1 MKFDGGQQMVGKST
15 PLGSAEPSMARI
27 KGVIRLFA
35 DEELA
40 VHKEK
45 EFTGF
50 LARSHRDHFL
60 LSVIRILQRQ
70 PTQFSFVC

>member
-50 LARSHRDHFL
+50 LARSHRDHF
-60 LSVIRILQRQ
+60 
-70 PTQFSFVC
+70 C

>member
-1 MKFDGGQQMVGKST
+1 MKGSFDGGQQMVGRST
-15 PLGSAEPSMARI
+15 LLGSVDPPMVRI

-50 LARSHRDHFL
+50 LTRSHRDHF
-60 LSVIRILQRQ
+60 
-70 PTQFSFVC
+70 C